1 MPLPLWA
8 TSEWERD
15 SVKASED
22 EERVLFVDEVL
33 TEIKGQAALVAMDV
47 TGSVIRQQLLPLTSP
62 GLVGEVL
69 AELGG
74 ESGLEFK
81 TMSCEKCGGHVVE
94 RALRQMPRWREKSSS
109 EEKSATTEGDTAT
122 EGED

>member
-62 GLVGEVL
+62 GLKRAHRRRSQPPQKEIQRQKGRIREYWRPRFCHCVTWCKGQECHHS
-69 AELGG
+69 ADICHFGG
-74 ESGLEFK
+74 N
-81 TMSCEKCGGHVVE
+81 
-94 RALRQMPRWREKSSS
+94 
-109 EEKSATTEGDTAT
+109 
-122 EGED
+122 